1 MTEDDYIKKAEL
13 WAASLWRETL
23 SRWSGRSGQDKNYR
37 QNVIN
42 PAVLSLLHERF
53 PDQGIRI
60 LELGCGDGVLLND
73 PKWRE
78 LVDNGGA
85 YLGIDIS
92 AELIGKARHNHIGE
106 NIDFIIE
113 NLADPT
119 LAVSIVSR
127 NESWD
132 CVLSIFMLQ
141 EIPNLEP
148 VLGNLDRIMSGG
160 CPAVLIAVHPDF
172 ADWLMKEERMRKVD
186 YYNDVAAQKG
196 IESGEDPWRWAGYYP
211 IVDEPLE
218 VFYLPYFHRSLSDYR
233 SLMDK
238 FGFTIEKIMEL
249 PEKEYDLP
257 LLVKSGIS
265 PFTPFGTNIY
275 WPRIGE
281 APSSIAIIARKDKK
295 SEQK

>member
-23 SRWSGRSGQDKNYR
+23 TRWSGRSGQDKNYR

-78 LVDNGGA
+78 LIDNGGA

-106 NIDFIIE
+106 NIDFLIG
-113 NLADPT
+113 NLADPA
-119 LAVSIVSR
+119 LADSIVSR

-148 VLGNLDRIMSGG
+148 VLGNLGRIMSGG

-186 YYNDVAAQKG
+186 YYND
-196 IESGEDPWRWAGYYP
+196 
-211 IVDEPLE
+211 
-218 VFYLPYFHRSLSDYR
+218 
-233 SLMDK
+233 
-238 FGFTIEKIMEL
+238 
-249 PEKEYDLP
+249 
-257 LLVKSGIS
+257 IS
-265 PFTPFGTNIY
+265 PAENQFLDKVFT
-275 WPRIGE
+275 
-281 APSSIAIIARKDKK
+281 AR
-295 SEQK
+295 SCV